1 MQALIAIFDQ
11 FNVNKKLSIFFGLLL
26 GVLLIQA
33 GLSLTLLNSVGQHG
47 LIAAKELAP
56 QTESAILMEYLVAEA
71 HRTTEE
77 TMSGVP
83 GAEKETADFLTTARW
98 YANALLKG
106 GSRDGLDIIA
116 TQNPAVIQ
124 KFEEVGRQ
132 IDRFERVGLQ
142 RMEHAKNKLS
152 AGGDTDARFD
162 ESFERLIASLDDWQ
176 ARAGKALTPEAAVA
190 IGDMKYFITAGH
202 LYLEE
207 LLSGDATNT
216 LEGVQERLNTA
227 LDRLNVLS
235 KTGIADTSLLKKNLK
250 EFAAFA
256 ATRYQ
261 NQTAH
266 TNKAN
271 ELEAI
276 FDEAYTS
283 YIVNAKQAQALT
295 EQGITQNINS
305 LNAQTRAAIWVSCV
319 CLAFGVALV
328 LLAVLLGRR
337 TISGPL
343 VRVEQ
348 QVSQLASGLRNL
360 NSPIE
365 GQARQDEIGGV
376 AKAADRF
383 RKSIID
389 KQIADAKAAE
399 ERRLIEA
406 KLAQEEALRAEE
418 SRQREEESRRQ
429 AAAQREAEAA
439 ARSRAEREENARKEQ
454 ARSLEEARLR
464 AEQQAEAERAA
475 QAAAERQ
482 AAQAREEAARMAAEE
497 ALASSVNHFATA
509 IAEGRLSERVANSG
523 GTGARARMEQ
533 SLNTMAST
541 LETVLNDLAKGTN
554 ALAQGNL
561 SQTLTT
567 PFLGVFEQLR
577 QDFNNS
583 CKNLSALVTNI
594 HHSAEAVASGSG
606 EISVS
611 NENLSQRI
619 EEQASSVEQIARTVD
634 ELVDQIKQ
642 ATENAEHTSQVAI
655 AANQKA
661 SDGNIIL
668 QNTIKAMGQIEISSR
683 KIGEIIGVIDE
694 IAFQT
699 NLLALNAAVEA
710 ARAGEQGR
718 GFAVV
723 AGEVRNLAQRSAD
736 SARQIKSLI
745 GDSLEKVSN
754 GSVLVTQTAKSIE
767 ELSGLIQSSQSAM
780 SKISHSAREQ
790 YRGVEEIRRS
800 IAQIETI
807 TQQNAALVE
816 EATATSEALADESR
830 ELRTMFNQFTLATA
844 S

>member
-83 GAEKETADFLTTARW
+83 GADKETADFLTTARW

-348 QVSQLASGLRNL
+348 QVSQLASGLRDL

>member
-1 MQALIAIFDQ
+1 MQPLIAIFDQ
-11 FNVNKKLSIFFGLLL
+11 FNVNKKLSVFFGLLL
-26 GVLLIQA
+26 AVLLIQA
-33 GLSLTLLNSVGQHG
+33 GLSLALLNSVGSHG
-47 LIAAKELAP
+47 QMAAKELAP

-83 GAEKETADFLTTARW
+83 GADKETADFLTTARW
-98 YANALLKG
+98 YLNALLKG
-106 GSRDGLDIIA
+106 GSRDGLEIIP

-132 IDRFERVGLQ
+132 IDRFEQVGLQ
-142 RMEHAKNKLS
+142 RMEHAKTKLS
-152 AGGDTDARFD
+152 AGGDADAKFD
-162 ESFERLIASLDDWQ
+162 DSFERLIKNLDDWQ
-176 ARAGKALTPEAAVA
+176 ARAGKGLTPEAAMA
-190 IGDMKYFITAGH
+190 IGDMKYFITAAH

-207 LLSGDATNT
+207 LLSGDETNT
-216 LEGVQERLNTA
+216 LEGVQELLNTA
-227 LDRLNVLS
+227 LERVNVLS
-235 KTGIADTSLLKKNLK
+235 KANITDTSPLKKNLK
-250 EFAAFA
+250 EFAALS

-261 NQTAH
+261 NQKTH
-266 TNKAN
+266 NDKAQ

-276 FDEAYTS
+276 FDDAYTS

-295 EQGITQNINS
+295 EQEITNNINS
-305 LNAQTRAAIWVSCV
+305 LKSQTRAAFWVNCGS
-319 CLAFGVALV
+319 LLFGIALV
-328 LLAVLLGRR
+328 LLAVFLGRR
-337 TISGPL
+337 TIAGPL
-343 VRVEQ
+343 MQVEQ
-348 QVSQLASGLRNL
+348 QVSNLASGLRDLNL
-360 NSPIE
+360 PID
-365 GQARQDEIGGV
+365 GQGRRDEIGGV

-418 SRQREEESRRQ
+418 TRQREEESRRQ
-429 AAAQREAEAA
+429 AQAQREAEAA

-454 ARSLEEARLR
+454 ARAEEEARLR
-464 AEQQAEAERAA
+464 AEQKAEAERQAA
-475 QAAAERQ
+475 AAAERQ
-482 AAQAREEAARMAAEE
+482 AAQEREEAARLAAEE
-497 ALASSVNHFATA
+497 ALASSVNQFATA
-509 IAEGRLSERVANSG
+509 IAEGRLAERIARSG

-561 SQTLTT
+561 SQTLNT

-655 AANQKA
+655 SANQKA
-661 SDGNIIL
+661 SDGNVIL
-668 QNTIKAMGQIEISSR
+668 QNTIKAMGQIEMSSR

-780 SKISHSAREQ
+780 GKISHSARQQ
-790 YRGVEEIRRS
+790 YMGVEEIRRS

-830 ELRTMFNQFTLATA
+830 ELRSMFNQFTLAGA
-844 S
+844 

>member
-1 MQALIAIFDQ
+1 MKQLIAIFDQ

-33 GLSLTLLNSVGQHG
+33 GLSLALLKNVGAHG
-47 LIAAKELAP
+47 VTAAKELAP

-77 TMSGVP
+77 AMEGVP
-83 GAEKETADFLTTARW
+83 GADKETAEFLATARW
-98 YANALLKG
+98 YVNALLKG
-106 GSRDGLDIIA
+106 GSREGLDIVA
-116 TQNPAVIQ
+116 TDNPAVIQ

-132 IDRFERVGLQ
+132 IDRFDQVGQQ
-142 RMEHAKNKLS
+142 RITLSKNKLS
-152 AGGDTDARFD
+152 AGGDVDAKFD
-162 ESFERLIASLDDWQ
+162 DSFEQLIKNLDDWQ
-176 ARAGKALTPEAAVA
+176 VSAGKALTPEAAVA
-190 IGDMKYFITAGH
+190 IGDMKYYITAGH

-207 LLSGDATNT
+207 LLSGDETNT
-216 LEGVQERLNTA
+216 LEGVQERLNQA
-227 LDRLNVLS
+227 LNRLGVLS
-235 KTGIADTSLLKKNLK
+235 KSGIADTASLKKNLK
-250 EFAAFA
+250 EFNAFA
-256 ATRYQ
+256 VSRFQ
-261 NQTAH
+261 NYKSYTDQAS
-266 TNKAN
+266 A
-271 ELEAI
+271 LESR
-276 FDEAYTS
+276 FDEAYDT
-283 YIVNAKQAQALT
+283 YLVNAKQAQKLT
-295 EQGITQNINS
+295 EQGISKNIVS
-305 LNAQTRAAIWVSCV
+305 LNRQTNTAFWVSC
-319 CLAFGVALV
+319 LSLGFGVALV
-328 LLAVLLGRR
+328 MLAIVLGRR

-343 VRVEQ
+343 VQVEQ
-348 QVSQLASGLRNL
+348 QVSNLASGMRDLSL
-360 NSPIE
+360 PID
-365 GQARQDEIGGV
+365 GQNRRDEIGGV

-399 ERRLIEA
+399 DRRQIEA

-418 SRQREEESRRQ
+418 TRLREEESRRQ

-439 ARSRAEREENARKEQ
+439 ARLRAEREEQARKEQ
-454 ARSLEEARLR
+454 ARLEEETRLR
-464 AEQQAEAERAA
+464 AEQKAEAERQA
-475 QAAAERQ
+475 QVAAERQ
-482 AAQAREEAARMAAEE
+482 AAAEREEAARLAAEE
-497 ALASSVNHFATA
+497 ALASSVNQFASA
-509 IAEGRLSERVANSG
+509 IAEGRLSERVARSG

-561 SQTLTT
+561 SQTLNT

-655 AANQKA
+655 SANQKA
-661 SDGNIIL
+661 SDGNVIL
-668 QNTIKAMGQIEISSR
+668 QNTIKAMGQIEMSSR

-767 ELSGLIQSSQSAM
+767 ELSGLIQSSQNAM
-780 SKISHSAREQ
+780 GKISHSARQQ
-790 YRGVEEIRRS
+790 YMGVEEIRRS

-830 ELRTMFNQFTLATA
+830 ELRSMFSQFTLASA
-844 S
+844 

>member
-1 MQALIAIFDQ
+1 MQPLITLFDQ
-11 FNVNKKLSIFFGLLL
+11 FSVNKKLSIFFGLLL
-26 GVLLIQA
+26 GVLLVQA
-33 GLSLTLLNSVGQHG
+33 GLSLGLLNSVGNHG
-47 LIAAKELAP
+47 MTAAKELAP
-56 QTESAILMEYLVAEA
+56 QTESAILLEYLVAEA

-77 TMSGVP
+77 TMGGVP
-83 GAEKETADFLTTARW
+83 GADKETAEFLSTARW
-98 YANALLKG
+98 HLNALLKG
-106 GSRDGLDIIA
+106 GKRDGLEIVA
-116 TQNPAVIQ
+116 TQNPAVIE
-124 KFEEVGRQ
+124 KLKEIGRQ
-132 IDRFERVGLQ
+132 LDRFEQAGRQ
-142 RMEHAKNKLS
+142 RMEHSQNKLS
-152 AGGDTDARFD
+152 AGGDADAKFD
-162 ESFERLIASLDDWQ
+162 ASFEGLIKSLDDWQ
-176 ARAGKALTPEAAVA
+176 RQAGKALTPEAAVA
-190 IGDMKYFITAGH
+190 IGDMKYLITAGH

-207 LLSGDATNT
+207 LLSGDDTNT
-216 LEGVQERLNTA
+216 LGGVQERLNSA
-227 LDRLNVLS
+227 SERISVLAKS
-235 KTGIADTSLLKKNLK
+235 GIADTSALRKNLK
-250 EFAAFA
+250 EFTAI
-256 ATRYQ
+256 ATSRYQ
-261 NQTAH
+261 SQKIHDEKAH
-266 TNKAN
+266 
-271 ELEAI
+271 ELEQV
-276 FDEAYTS
+276 FDAAYDS
-283 YIVNAKQAQALT
+283 YHLNAQQAQALT
-295 EQGITQNINS
+295 EKEVGLNLNS
-305 LNAQTRAAIWVSCV
+305 LKSQTTASFLVNTGSLI
-319 CLAFGVALV
+319 FGILLV
-328 LLAVLLGRR
+328 MLAVYLGRK
-337 TISGPL
+337 TIAAPL
-343 VRVEQ
+343 MLVER
-348 QVSQLASGLRNL
+348 QVSDLASGLRDL
-360 NSPIE
+360 HSPID
-365 GQARQDEIGGV
+365 GQTRRDEIGGV

-383 RKSIID
+383 RKSILD
-389 KQIADAKAAE
+389 KQASDAKAAE
-399 ERRLIEA
+399 ERRQIEA

-418 SRQREEESRRQ
+418 NRQREEASQRQ
-429 AAAQREAEAA
+429 ALAQREAEAA
-439 ARSRAEREENARKEQ
+439 AHIRAEREENARKEQ
-454 ARSLEEARLR
+454 ARAEEEARRR
-464 AEQQAEAERAA
+464 AEQTAEAERQAL
-475 QAAAERQ
+475 AAAERQ
-482 AAQAREEAARMAAEE
+482 AAREREESARLAAEE
-497 ALASSVNHFATA
+497 ALASSVNQFATA
-509 IAEGRLSERVANSG
+509 IAQGRLGERVTSSG

-541 LETVLNDLAKGTN
+541 LETVLNDLAKGTT

-561 SQTLTT
+561 SQTLST

-655 AANQKA
+655 SANQKA

-668 QNTIKAMGQIEISSR
+668 QNTIKAMGQIEMSSR

-754 GSVLVTQTAKSIE
+754 GSSLVTQTAKSIE

-780 SKISHSAREQ
+780 TKISQSARQQ
-790 YRGVEEIRRS
+790 YMGVEEIRRS
-800 IAQIETI
+800 IAQIESI

-830 ELRTMFNQFTLATA
+830 ELKSMFNQFTLAGA
-844 S
+844 